1 MNYSLPNLISFLRV
15 LLAPLFFVL
24 ICSHDEGTVRIAVI
38 VFILGALTDYFDGWL
53 ARRRKEVSA
62 FGAFFDPLA
71 DKVFTST
78 AFVALAFI
86 EIFPFWMVFIVI
98 ARDVGTTLL
107 RVYADSLNRSIV
119 TSRNAKVKTFLQM
132 AFIVYVLLLIWF
144 KYLEGLPFVQD
155 TASWLLASNITYI
168 MMFALTIH
176 TVWTSID
183 YLLSN
188 GYLVR
193 YFWKNDAANFLR
205 IAFVSIFGVGFLP
218 KMPGTFGSL
227 AALLILLIP
236 LSYTG
241 ILVSAVVA
249 TIIGVMVIGNV
260 EKRHGS
266 DPHCV
271 VIDEAIGMWLI
282 LSAPMIPHTW
292 FWVLIGFVLFR
303 IFDIWKPF
311 PIGWL
316 NNHSGAI
323 WVIADD
329 VMAALYSIIIM
340 LLLQFAIM
348 VSPIAVPYIQHL
360 IQ

>member
-38 VFILGALTDYFDGWL
+38 VFILGSLTDYFDGWL
-53 ARRRKEVSA
+53 ARRRKEVST

-78 AFVALAFI
+78 AFVALAVI
-86 EIFPFWMVFIVI
+86 GIFPFWMVLIVI
-98 ARDVGTTLL
+98 ARDIGTTLL
-107 RVYADSLNRSIV
+107 RVYGDSLNRSII

-144 KYLEGLPFVQD
+144 KYLEGLPFVQE
-155 TASWLLASNITYI
+155 TASWLLASSITYF
-168 MMFALTIH
+168 MMLALTIH

-183 YLLSN
+183 YLLNN

-205 IAFVSIFGVGFLP
+205 IAFVSILGVGFLP
-218 KMPGTFGSL
+218 MMPGTFGSL
-227 AALLILLIP
+227 AALLILLAP
-236 LSYTG
+236 VNYFA
-241 ILVSAVVA
+241 ILICAVVA
-249 TIIGVMVIGNV
+249 TIIGVLVIGNV

-282 LSAPMIPHTW
+282 LALPTIPHTL
-292 FWVLIGFVLFR
+292 FWISIGFVLFR
-303 IFDIWKPF
+303 LFDIWKPF

-316 NNHSGAI
+316 NNHSGAL

-329 VMAALYSIIIM
+329 VLAAFYSIIVM

-348 VSPIAVPYIQHL
+348 VSPIVIPYIQHL
-360 IQ
+360 L